1 MKRGLV
7 CVVAAIGFAHVTRG
21 AERSFSK
28 AVQPADFSAAGLG
41 KLSPEELGR
50 LDALVRDYK
59 RGALEA
65 ARREA
70 AAAATARAEAEARA
84 AKAEAQARGAPGTE
98 AKNAEKSLLA
108 RAKVLLTPGTEIEY
122 ATVESRIAG
131 DFQGWDGRTLF
142 TLENGQRWQADGSG
156 SYVTSPIAR
165 PAVKI
170 APGVLG
176 SFWMTV
182 EGVKSRVKVKLVSG
196 GK

>member
-1 MKRGLV
+1 MKILLSWSSGKDSAWAL
-7 CVVAAIGFAHVTRG
+7 HVLNRQHPG
-21 AERSFSK
+21 
-28 AVQPADFSAAGLG
+28 AVQ
-41 KLSPEELGR
+41 
-50 LDALVRDYK
+50 ALLTTVN
-59 RGALEA
+59 EA
-65 ARREA
+65 VDRVAMHAVRREVL
-70 AAAATARAEAEARA
+70 
-84 AKAEAQARGAPGTE
+84 EAQARGATGTE